1 MDHFEHSVR
10 ERAYALWEQDG
21 RTMGR
26 DEHYWRLAEQ
36 ELQQAVPA
44 AKPVT
49 VQPKPAKA
57 SPKAAAKAPAKEAT
71 KSPVKTAAKVA
82 TKAAETVKAA
92 PKRRRAPAAEGA
104 VVH

>member
-44 AKPVT
+44 AELVP
-49 VQPKPAKA
+49 VQPKPVKA
-57 SPKAAAKAPAKEAT
+57 SPKAATKA
-71 KSPVKTAAKVA
+71 PVKTATKVA
-82 TKAAETVKAA
+82 AKAAEAVKAA
-92 PKRRRAPAAEGA
+92 PKRRRAPTAEGA

>member
-36 ELQQAVPA
+36 ELRQGAIVA
-44 AKPVT
+44 EPVT
-49 VQPKPAKA
+49 VR
-57 SPKAAAKAPAKEAT
+57 PKAARATTKSAAKAP
-71 KSPVKTAAKVA
+71 VKAAAQVA
-82 TKAAETVKAA
+82 AKAAEAVKAA
-92 PKRRRAPAAEGA
+92 PKRRRAPAAESA